1 MKKNVRNNDTFKSL
15 LNGQTYVVTAAN
27 KEVVTMQLVTDEQ
40 DESLD
45 VVSVPVE
52 KVENFFQF
60 LGNDTPDPG
69 PQAGE
74 YTLENGVLRRNGERI
89 ETGTL
94 SLRKIIAEDKHGI
107 YVAVK
112 ALSGNKDEL
121 FFIDHVSGF
130 FYKIPATEA
139 MRLTHVWGTRNAQMF
154 LLHDEYEVTL
164 PAEEGQE
171 PKKEIAVAEEIVGL
185 QGSRII
191 MRFPVRDGF
200 YHGVKPSLLTE
211 QETEERKTVNV
222 YFISEVPLIEA
233 VDIDG
238 DRCWL
243 ANKTPAGDGPL
254 RKWNTS
260 VTGYSITFDK
270 EDGDALEGE
279 PFRPVP
285 VKGVVEKLAPMYG
298 DGKNLM
304 VTTTRGIAYTNYPHS
319 ARYAYGEDVMEA
331 AATHPV
337 PLKVDI
343 DGRETTFVLGNEVY
357 DVATVSVVLTRDRG
371 YVTKVAEA

>member
-1 MKKNVRNNDTFKSL
+1 MKKNTRINDTFKSL
-15 LNGQTYVVTAAN
+15 LNGQTYVVTAVDNEA
-27 KEVVTMQLVTDEQ
+27 VTMELLTDEQ
-40 DESLD
+40 DQSREI
-45 VVSVPVE
+45 VKVSTE
-52 KVENFFQF
+52 KIEAFFQF

-74 YTLENGVLRRNGERI
+74 YTLENGVLRHNGERI

-94 SLRKIIAEDKHGI
+94 NLHKIIAEDKHGI

-121 FFIDHVSGF
+121 FFIAHSSGF

-139 MRLTHVWGTRNAQMF
+139 MRLTPVWGTRNAQVF

-200 YHGVKPSLLTE
+200 YHGVKPSIVTE

-233 VDIDG
+233 VDTDG

-243 ANKTPAGDGPL
+243 ANTAPLDGPV

-270 EDGDALEGE
+270 EDGNVLEVE

-298 DGKNLM
+298 DGKNLL
-304 VTTTRGIAYTNYPHS
+304 VTTTKGIAYTNYPHS

-343 DGRETTFVLGNEVY
+343 DGRETTFVLGNEGY

-371 YVTKVAEA
+371 YVTKVTEA